1 MNNRFGITL
10 LVVGGLMWGLSPVQA
25 AASRSPDVNLTIDV
39 RDTANAALIRLEFP
53 RNDQQQIE
61 LTLDDWAGLTE
72 LATGISALQATVDGK
87 ALALENIGDGKWQIR
102 PMQGERI
109 ALQYRIAANQ
119 RTRTGDSRDHYRS
132 IVMPD
137 LFHAVGHNTLILPTH
152 LPGEWQVTL
161 QWRLPHGWQ
170 TASSFAA
177 LTEQSSFRVSPEL
190 LASSLFMAG
199 KLRVLK
205 REVHQQPI
213 YLAVHGEQWQ
223 FNDAEMADLVQRV
236 LTVEREFM
244 NDYDFPHYLVS
255 VLGVGP
261 NIDNGYSL
269 NGTRLYRN
277 FALFLNPNAGLKPGS
292 MVAKAIEALLMHETF
307 HEWNGGQLSADPKL
321 KEGELYWFTEGL
333 TNFYTREL
341 LWQAGMRSEAETL
354 QSVNDLLRGYYTSPV
369 RDQSNAAIVE
379 QFWSSSAVQ
388 ELPYQRGDLLG
399 LYLDL
404 RIRQLSDGKQSLDDL
419 FLALLQASRDGKYLT
434 ADRFFTELANWL
446 PANERADLRHFVERG
461 GELALLEAALPRCI
475 SQQQTTFHEWQAGF
489 DLDAS
494 LAAKTVKGLQPGS
507 AAERAG
513 LRNGDQ
519 LTGWSIRWNDTHTP
533 IELNVAGRKET
544 LSYLPHG
551 RAMTAPQWSASGSD
565 CVLLAQ

>member
-1 MNNRFGITL
+1 MKNRNWITL
-10 LVVGGLMWGLSPVQA
+10 LIAGALMVSLSSVQA
-25 AASRSPDVNLTIDV
+25 AEGRPPDIHLLIDV
-39 RDTANAALIRLEFP
+39 RDTANAALVRLEFP
-53 RNDQQQIE
+53 RNGQQQIE
-61 LTLDDWAGLTE
+61 LTLSDWAGLTE
-72 LATGISALQATVDGK
+72 LATGINSLQATVDGK
-87 ALALENIGDGKWQIR
+87 ALALENVGDGKWQIR
-102 PMQGERI
+102 PLQGERI
-109 ALQYRIAANQ
+109 ALQYRIATNQ
-119 RTRTGDSRDHYRS
+119 RTRTGDSRDHYRT
-132 IVMPD
+132 IVLPD

-152 LPGEWQVTL
+152 LPGEWQVSM
-161 QWRLPHGWQ
+161 QWRLPKGWQ
-170 TASSFAA
+170 TASSFSA
-177 LTEQSSFRVSPEL
+177 LTEQASFRVSPEL

-205 REVHQQPI
+205 REVHQQPV

-223 FNDAEMADLVQRV
+223 FSDAAMADLVQRV

-261 NIDNGYSL
+261 SIDNGYSL

-292 MVAKAIEALLMHETF
+292 MVAKALEALLMHETF
-307 HEWNGGQLSADPKL
+307 HEWNGGQLSSDPKL

-341 LWQAGMRSEAETL
+341 LWQADMRSEAETL
-354 QSVNDLLRGYYTSPV
+354 QSINDLLRSYYTSPV
-369 RDQSNAAIVE
+369 RDQGNAAIVE
-379 QFWSSSAVQ
+379 QFWSSSAIQ

-419 FLALLQASRDGKYLT
+419 FRALLQASREGTHLT
-434 ADRFFTELANWL
+434 ADRFFSELANWL
-446 PANERADLRHFVERG
+446 PAEERAELRHFVEQG
-461 GELALLEAALPRCI
+461 GELSLLAAALPRCL

-494 LAAKTVKGLQPGS
+494 LAAKVVKGLQPGS

-519 LTGWSIRWNDTHTP
+519 LTGWSIRWNDTSTP
-533 IELNVAGRKET
+533 IELSLADRKEAV
-544 LSYLPHG
+544 SYLPHG
-551 RAMTAPQWSASGSD
+551 RAMTAPQWLASSSD